1 MEVDKWVFFHVY
13 LLDILLLIEDII
25 KNHIEVVTITVEDIA
40 LLQWNLDIKNTTVNS
55 QVDFQEVHLGANINL

>member
-1 MEVDKWVFFHVY
+1 

-40 LLQWNLDIKNTTVNS
+40 LLQ
-55 QVDFQEVHLGANINL
+55 